1 MAKKA
6 STQNVAM
13 EPKLESSIQ
22 PMKDQQRTNINTKH
36 SHA

>member
-13 EPKLESSIQ
+13 GPKNESSIQ
-22 PMKDQQRTNINTKH
+22 PMKDQQRSNINAKQ
-36 SHA
+36 SRP

>member
-13 EPKLESSIQ
+13 EPKNESTIQ
-22 PMKDQQRTNINTKH
+22 PRKDQQRHNINAKQ
-36 SHA
+36 SHP

>member
-13 EPKLESSIQ
+13 EVKNESSIQ
-22 PMKDQQRTNINTKH
+22 RAERFAQVLEGDQD
-36 SHA
+36 